1 MPRVKQSKPTQIKSQ
16 ETCGD
21 ATAPVAPME
30 FAVGVAEVVADAGVQ
45 SPEKPKKARVA
56 KVKPCVRCEERR
68 ARERDYAK
76 ISRQRA
82 RASKEPAA
90 STAPVTTP
98 EETTPAV

>member
-21 ATAPVAPME
+21 APVAAAPME
-30 FAVGVAEVVADAGVQ
+30 FAVGVAEVVADAAVPQ
-45 SPEKPKKARVA
+45 VEKPKKARVA

-82 RASKEPAA
+82 RASKESPSVPA
-90 STAPVTTP
+90 TTTP